1 LQNSISTT
9 DREVLEKERARENNI
24 SEARGYRGLILATT
38 PQGHREWYSAYEKQV
53 GIIRRRY
60 HQPVDKLVYE
70 RPSLYTRCIRVL
82 IPRTQTVNVTR
93 ARKEDERG
101 AA

>member
-1 LQNSISTT
+1 MQNSISTT

-53 GIIRRRY
+53 GAHHSTEVSSAGRQASVRTTFVIYQVHSRT
-60 HQPVDKLVYE
+60 HPTHTNSE
-70 RPSLYTRCIRVL
+70 RDTS
-82 IPRTQTVNVTR
+82 TQGR
-93 ARKEDERG
+93 
-101 AA
+101 